1 MIHHLRSALHI
12 LHEVLREIFD
22 ENAYHRYLARA
33 NATASRQSY
42 SDFQREIEAT
52 RAQQPR
58 CC

>member
-1 MIHHLRSALHI
+1 
-12 LHEVLREIFD
+12 VLREIFD
-22 ENAYHRYLARA
+22 ENAYQRYLARA